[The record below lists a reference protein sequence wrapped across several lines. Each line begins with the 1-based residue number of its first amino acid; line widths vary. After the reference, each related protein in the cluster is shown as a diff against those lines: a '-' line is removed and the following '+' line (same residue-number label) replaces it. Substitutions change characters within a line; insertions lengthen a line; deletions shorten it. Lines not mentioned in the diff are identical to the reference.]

1 MCNLCNLFRLGIVLK
16 VSMKEREFIET
27 LNLLKEDCK
36 VKVNV
41 EYALYARMRKAEFM
55 RFLVRTALLVP
66 LTFIVLLEALKFVS
80 KTQLF
85 ATLVSVLPLKNFVL
99 EFPLLSFVAYTL
111 ITSLLVSIL
120 ISLYIAGGEKV
131 EMLLSSR

>member
-1 MCNLCNLFRLGIVLK
+1 
-16 VSMKEREFIET
+16 MKEREFIET
-27 LNLLKEDCK
+27 LNLLKENCK

-41 EYALYARMRKAEFM
+41 EYALYARIRKAEFM

-66 LTFIVLLEALKFVS
+66 LTFIVLFEALKHVYR
-80 KTQLF
+80 TQLF
-85 ATLVSVLPLKNFVL
+85 VTLLSVLPLKNFVL
-99 EFPLLSFVAYTL
+99 EFPLISFVAYAF
-111 ITSLLVSIL
+111 IASLLVSIL